1 MGRAEP
7 MGRKEMDQAAV
18 VELMS
23 LADQM
28 RRDNALLK
36 KRLGDEVRKLARYRR
51 RIALIRAA
59 RKAAKHG

>member
-36 KRLGDEVRKLARYRR
+36 KRLGKLARYRR